1 MPKICYYCASSD
13 LIDIDYKNQTRDVT
27 NHLIQLK
34 YDFVYGGGA
43 TGLMGCMA
51 DTVLDSDRHVTG
63 VIPHFMK
70 ELEWNHPKV
79 EDMIFV
85 DTMSER
91 KQKFFELSDAIITL
105 PGGCGTLEE
114 LSEAITLKQLGKIN
128 HRLIIANFNG
138 FFDPLLQ
145 QLERMISQK
154 FMRPEHNNIWES
166 FRTLE
171 EFKVLMNKSTSEIN
185 ADLKISTKV

>member
-13 LIDIDYKNQTRDVT
+13 LIDQDYKNQTIAVT
-27 NHLIQLK
+27 NHLISLN
-34 YDFVYGGGA
+34 YDFVYGGGS

-51 DTVLDSDRHVTG
+51 DTVLKSERHVTG

-79 EDMIFV
+79 KDMIFV
-85 DTMSER
+85 DSMSER
-91 KQKFFELSDAIITL
+91 KQKFFELSDVLLTL

-114 LSEAITLKQLGKIN
+114 LSEAITLKQLGRIN
-128 HRLIIANFNG
+128 HRMLIANFNG
-138 FFDPLLQ
+138 FFDPLLN

-154 FMRPEHNNIWES
+154 FMRPEHEHIWETFTS
-166 FRTLE
+166 LE
-171 EFKVLMNKSTSEIN
+171 EFKVLMGKNVSDIEAN
-185 ADLKISTKV
+185 LKTVTKI